1 MKPVFCTEVFNEP
14 TLATF
19 TVDFATSETDFT
31 LNWTV
36 PAGMYWLGGLSSPT
50 HPSLGDAFRDALVA
64 ADPNALKGWSWQ
76 VTALSDNIGAV
87 STLTRILTSAATVTI
102 TATNAAAQHVLWSLG
117 FRNVASIFLAGGT
130 STRTATTTGIPYA
143 TWWPKA
149 YQINEDEFFA
159 QEQAVATSRRPGAG
173 TDVATSRQDDRTLG
187 RWWRNFTIQPIH
199 AARMSYWRAAITEWA
214 SIAGLTTNATDAAI
228 DNPDW
233 WWSRTADGSHKFVMI
248 EDEEAL
254 VSSGVRYGEYRIV
267 YDDDAPTPMGG
278 WRNLREPNVSRL
290 SAGDG
295 YQRLAFSAAL
305 VSGSYIP

>member
-19 TVDFATSETDFT
+19 SVTFASVLANFT

-36 PAGMYWLGGLSSPT
+36 PAGLYWLGGLASPL
-50 HPSLGDAFRDALVA
+50 HPSLGDAFCDALEA
-64 ADPNALKGWSWQ
+64 ADPNTLPLYGYTVES
-76 VTALSDNIGAV
+76 LSLNIGAV
-87 STLTRILTSAATVTI
+87 CRLQRGLTSQTTTI

-117 FRNVASIFLAGGT
+117 FRNVASVILATGT
-130 STRTATTTGIPYA
+130 VSKHADSTGIPFA

-173 TDVATSRQDDRTLG
+173 TDVASSRQDDRTLG

-199 AARMSYWRAAITEWA
+199 AARMSYWRAAIIEWA
-214 SIAGLTTNATDAAI
+214 SIAGLTSNATDAAI

-233 WWSRTADGSHKFVMI
+233 WWSRTADGSFKFVMI

-267 YDDDAPTPMGG
+267 YDDDAPTRMDA

-295 YQRLAFSAAL
+295 YQQLAFCAAL